1 MKAAAK
7 KGIGSLMILSLS
19 LVGTGCTNDA
29 SIASTTGGSEMQ
41 AVATIVEAQSIK
53 LGTVGTISE
62 LSGTLA
68 PMEETTVS
76 FEVAGEIKAMAFQEG
91 DTVQQGDMLAHLAAT
106 DYSLQV
112 ALANADVSG
121 ASAQL
126 AKAVNGARDQ
136 EVQQAK
142 VAVDAKKITLAQAQ
156 NDYKRMEQLHKSGAI
171 SQHEFEN
178 AQNAYELAEKDVA
191 EANAAYSLVVAGAR
205 AEDVSATQASYQG
218 AVVTRAQAAATLAKT
233 KVKAPI
239 HGTVLA
245 KMADVGQLASPG
257 APVYLIGNVR
267 ELKTVLPVPDKEIAA
282 WKVGDEVELTLY
294 ENNRKGKVTKIY
306 PATNEQTGTIG
317 VEVVVD
323 NANGDWFAGQVVSAK
338 RTLFQ
343 KEGIFVPAKAVF
355 SRGSEP
361 YVFLLTDGKAAKT
374 NVTLGQYVDNSFEIT
389 AGVSAGDVLL
399 TKGADRLLGGEPVTV
414 KGGSQHD

>member
-1 MKAAAK
+1 MKATVK
-7 KGIGSLMILSLS
+7 KVVGSLMILSLS
-19 LVGTGCTNDA
+19 LVGTACTNDA
-29 SIASTTGGSEMQ
+29 SIASTPGGSEMQ
-41 AVATIVEAQSIK
+41 AAAVIVHAESIR

-62 LSGTLA
+62 LSGTLT
-68 PMEETTVS
+68 PIEEATVS
-76 FEVAGEIKAMAFQEG
+76 FEVAGEIKALPFKEG
-91 DTVQQGDMLAHLAAT
+91 DAVQQGDILARLAAT
-106 DYSLQV
+106 DYSLQL

-126 AKAVNGARDQ
+126 AKVKNGARDQ

-142 VAVDAKKITLAQAQ
+142 VAVDAKKITLEQAQ
-156 NDYKRMEQLHKSGAI
+156 NDYRRMEQLHKSGAI

-178 AQNAYELAEKDVA
+178 AQHAYQLAGKDFA
-191 EANAAYSLVVAGAR
+191 EAEATYSLVVAGAR
-205 AEDVSATQASYQG
+205 VEDVSATQASYQG

-233 KVKAPI
+233 EVKAPI
-239 HGTVLA
+239 EGTVLA

-257 APVYLIGNVR
+257 APVYRIGNVR
-267 ELKTVLPVPDKEIAA
+267 ELKTILPVPDKEISA

-294 ENNRKGKVTKIY
+294 ENNRKAKVTKIY

-323 NANGDWFAGQVVSAK
+323 NANQDWFAGQVVSAK

-343 KEGIFVPAKAVF
+343 KEGIFVPAEAVF
-355 SRGSEP
+355 RRGSEP
-361 YVFLLTDGKAAKT
+361 YVFLLRDGKAAKT
-374 NVTLGQYVDNSFEIT
+374 PVMIGQYADNAFEIT
-389 AGVSAGDVLL
+389 KGVSVGDVLL